1 MYTVAPLR
9 YSIFTS
15 SYPTPDAAPVT
26 MYTFPAREGRFLSV
40 NFGGQGGMNWD
51 SLEMGGFFGGGE
63 DMICEVLGG
72 FMSM

>member
-1 MYTVAPLR
+1 
-9 YSIFTS
+9 
-15 SYPTPDAAPVT
+15 
-26 MYTFPAREGRFLSV
+26 V

-63 DMICEVLGG
+63 DMICEVLGR